1 MSIACAP
8 EDRQLTVLEAAAP
21 VDYTGRF
28 PSTDQRFTRGVQH
41 HGPQSREVPQPDTD
55 QSQDS
60 YSGQGAEEGGGT
72 SQMSWQSQ
80 SSDGQGQGETSS
92 GDRASTRMAGL
103 KAQIAREGQLR
114 ELLML
119 GPAAK
124 AFSDSNSIAG
134 PRPKTSVQ
142 SPADLGPG
150 SQYSVGSQPPPP
162 APATPGVLPQGAIKH
177 VVAADGTIR
186 PKKVRHKK
194 RVNGKKICL
203 VCGDKALA
211 HNFDVITC
219 ESCKAFF
226 RRNAQKSQS
235 LQRCMF
241 QNNCA
246 IDKNTRRFCPSCR
259 LKKCFDIGMR
269 ADLILDEEERRL
281 RQEKKAQRIKRQV
294 TSSSTTPDE
303 PFDAQVGSSGA
314 YTAQSVEP
322 DSGFSPGSATSALS
336 FSSDSQTPVSGAL
349 QSPLPSFH
357 TLREHVT
364 QSAPPSVQTYSQT
377 TSYSLSPAPPLPHTT
392 SESSPFSAL
401 LSQLS
406 VSTASPLTSVPT
418 PQPPVTSSGGQVAA
432 DVTPVLSPQVTP
444 CASPLDLQHHQM
456 KREATDMESC
466 HYPLPGPAARLFR
479 HVPRDQLPSDPFMY
493 WIVSAEERL
502 VHAHLT
508 TAYQDVLLSL
518 PERGIC
524 RNMPIA
530 DTYFLN
536 DFLNEIDDA
545 MYKIVQFS
553 KHITDFRLVR
563 KDDQI
568 AMLKASAMQTL
579 GIACCAVYVHE
590 RDCWLSLRGDLTLP
604 HLRRLTNDDPYIQTG
619 VEYCRSVKSLA
630 KNDFTIYALIHCIIL
645 FDPRDAK
652 ILDRQLINQTRDK
665 YVIMLKHYLES
676 QYSYLYA
683 DEYFVAIQDRVR
695 EMCQLAQ
702 SGNAFYKR
710 YSSAFQPLI
719 AEMLSAT

>member
-1 MSIACAP
+1 MASGQR
-8 EDRQLTVLEAAAP
+8 DDHHLTVLSPAA
-21 VDYTGRF
+21 VDYTAR
-28 PSTDQRFTRGVQH
+28 STDADHRADLQYGSGDDR
-41 HGPQSREVPQPDTD
+41 QPDTD
-55 QSQDS
+55 MSQDS
-60 YSGQGAEEGGGT
+60 AGGQEE
-72 SQMSWQSQ
+72 SQRPQQAVWLPQNDLGQ
-80 SSDGQGQGETSS
+80 QEQVEAAVKPEDGDKSAH
-92 GDRASTRMAGL
+92 RLAGL

-119 GPAAK
+119 GPARP
-124 AFSDSNSIAG
+124 FSDDSSTV
-134 PRPKTSVQ
+134 PKTVVRNPAEQANIVQ
-142 SPADLGPG
+142 GRGDGP
-150 SQYSVGSQPPPP
+150 QP
-162 APATPGVLPQGAIKH
+162 TPSNTQGAQAIPQGSIKH

-226 RRNAQKSQS
+226 RRNAQK
-235 LQRCMF
+235 
-241 QNNCA
+241 N
-246 IDKNTRRFCPSCR
+246 
-259 LKKCFDIGMR
+259 
-269 ADLILDEEERRL
+269 EEERRL
-281 RQEKKAQRIKRQV
+281 RQEKKAQRIKRQAA
-294 TSSSTTPDE
+294 SSSTTSDE
-303 PFDAQVGSSGA
+303 PGDAQVGSSGT
-314 YTAQSVEP
+314 YTAASVEP
-322 DSGFSPGSATSALS
+322 DSGFSPSSVASVPSTYSPDSQPATS
-336 FSSDSQTPVSGAL
+336 VSTL
-349 QSPLPSFH
+349 QASPLPSFH
-357 TLREHVT
+357 TLREPV
-364 QSAPPSVQTYSQT
+364 AQTSPVAGQCFSQT
-377 TSYSLSPAPPLPHTT
+377 PPFSIPTSVTRQPSAA
-392 SESSPFSAL
+392 ENSPFSAL

-406 VSTASPLTSVPT
+406 VTQNSPLTVT
-418 PQPPVTSSGGQVAA
+418 TQPAVSSSGSLHMT
-432 DVTPVLSPQVTP
+432 DVTPGQSPQVTP
-444 CASPLDLQHHQM
+444 CPSPMDLQQHQV
-456 KREATDMESC
+456 KREVPSEMEC
-466 HYPLPGPAARLFR
+466 PYPLPGPAARLFR

-493 WIVSAEERL
+493 WIVSSEERL
-502 VHAHLT
+502 VLAHLT

-530 DTYFLN
+530 DSYFLN

-553 KHITDFRLVR
+553 KHISDFRLVR

-590 RDCWLSLRGDLTLP
+590 RDCWLSLRGDLTLS

-665 YVIMLKHYLES
+665 YVIILKHYLES
-676 QYSYLYA
+676 QYSYLFA